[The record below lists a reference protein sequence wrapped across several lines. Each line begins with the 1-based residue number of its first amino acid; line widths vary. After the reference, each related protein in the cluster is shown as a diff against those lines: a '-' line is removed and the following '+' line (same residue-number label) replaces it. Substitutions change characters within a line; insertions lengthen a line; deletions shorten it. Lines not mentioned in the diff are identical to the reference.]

1 MVVRKELLEWEEVA
15 NLGELLKEELLG
27 QQWEV
32 WLVLLVGLLHP
43 EEALV
48 AAENQE
54 GQGTVAEGA
63 APAVDSQG
71 VVFPAED
78 AFPLEGH
85 PMVAEEVDDTT
96 L

>member
-1 MVVRKELLEWEEVA
+1 M
-15 NLGELLKEELLG
+15 
-27 QQWEV
+27 
-32 WLVLLVGLLHP
+32 VLLVGLLHP

>member
-1 MVVRKELLEWEEVA
+1 M
-15 NLGELLKEELLG
+15 
-27 QQWEV
+27 
-32 WLVLLVGLLHP
+32 VLLVELLRP

-54 GQGTVAEGA
+54 GQGTVAVGA